1 MVWFGALASGVKKF
15 GEEAKAKDVS
25 VAAEAK
31 ANAEAFIEKNE
42 EYEDTIT
49 MNKNK
54 LRAEAESLQALV
66 GSNVGKI
73 RTVMNAYGNVDVI
86 KKLEQDFINYQSKN
100 MVEQKEGKF
109 KNLKEYINGKLKSNG
124 IVSDEA
130 AEVAEDEAAIAG
142 ETFDIKKAQKKAK
155 AQGVSLDT
163 YLQSQA
169 IKMTDKPSFNLDARA
184 AKLVEESKM
193 GLLGKTLT
201 LDEAKTMIMDQSKQG
216 ISPVGP
222 EAEDLGETG
231 FTFDRDIGL
240 TAAEQIKLKALQEQI
255 DPKIDIAKMTTQEN
269 KYINMLPDDLKVTKV
284 GNDGT
289 QKITIKE
296 LPEAKSAML
305 KILTDEINSKRFSKY
320 DKESQKILLALKE
333 KYEKPVAK
341 KTEENKEKEPK
352 KPSVDKI
359 KELQKQGKTNE
370 EIARLI
376 SSAKNSKMSY
386 EQSLEYVKKNLI
398 PDNIATQ

>member
-25 VAAEAK
+25 IAAEAK

-73 RTVMNAYGNVDVI
+73 RTVMNAYGNVDVV
-86 KKLEQDFINYQSKN
+86 KKLEQDFLSYQAKN
-100 MVEQKEGKF
+100 IQERKEGTF

-231 FTFDRDIGL
+231 FTFERDYGPDMKTRLALAKYSKEMKNIDNVDFGKSL
-240 TAAEQIKLKALQEQI
+240 MLERDLIKKLPTGTFIYDQKSQTYTKNDKTDAALL
-255 DPKIDIAKMTTQEN
+255 D
-269 KYINMLPDDLKVTKV
+269 YINKII
-284 GNDGT
+284 GN
-289 QKITIKE
+289 
-296 LPEAKSAML
+296 
-305 KILTDEINSKRFSKY
+305 
-320 DKESQKILLALKE
+320 SQ
-333 KYEKPVAK
+333 
-341 KTEENKEKEPK
+341 KEKEFENEFGEEGLRLLQSVKTRILTQQGTTKAKDK
-352 KPSVDKI
+352 KTITLKDVISSKR
-359 KELQKQGKTNE
+359 KAGKSDD
-370 EIARLI
+370 EIAKEMVKNGK
-376 SSAKNSKMSY
+376 AKT
-386 EQSLEYVKKNLI
+386 LEEAKQIIQNEMMPK
-398 PDNIATQ
+398 NIATQ